1 MENIASYIFP
11 ESFPLEKVYSLIYR
25 EKNSFMDV
33 SLSIS
38 GKRSSASTLTRVR
51 RKQSFASAHFSPA
64 APVNAVRP
72 SATCANAAANA
83 ARPAQPAQT
92 PRQMPRD
99 LRNLRKR
106 PGKCRETCATCANTP
121 ANAVRLAQPAQTPRQ
136 MPRDLRNLRK
146 HPGKS
151 LEIKKGRE
159 RMVPDLFTNGN
170 FRRYDP
176 HNA

>member
-1 MENIASYIFP
+1 MFTDSSEN
-11 ESFPLEKVYSLIYR
+11 
-25 EKNSFMDV
+25 NSFMDV
-33 SLSIS
+33 SLSLF
-38 GKRSSASTLTRVR
+38 GKRSSAPTLTRVR

-64 APVNAVRP
+64 APVNAV
-72 SATCANAAANA
+72 
-83 ARPAQPAQT
+83 RPAQPAQT

-106 PGKCRETCATCANTP
+106 PGKCRETCATCANAP
-121 ANAVRLAQPAQTPRQ
+121 ANAVRPSATRANAPANAARLAQPAQTPRQ
-136 MPRDLRNLRK
+136 MPRDLRNPRK
-146 HPGKS
+146 RPGKS

>member
-1 MENIASYIFP
+1 MFTDSSEN
-11 ESFPLEKVYSLIYR
+11 
-25 EKNSFMDV
+25 NSFMDV
-33 SLSIS
+33 SLSLF
-38 GKRSSASTLTRVR
+38 GKRSSAPTLTRVR

-99 LRNLRKR
+99 LRNPRKR

-121 ANAVRLAQPAQTPRQ
+121 ENAVRPSATCANAPANVTRPAQPAQTPRQ
-136 MPRDLRNLRK
+136 IVGNKER
-146 HPGKS
+146 PGTDGS
-151 LEIKKGRE
+151 R
-159 RMVPDLFTNGN
+159 PF
-170 FRRYDP
+170 
-176 HNA
+176 H